1 MKINEIEVDKIKT
14 NPNQPRKEFA
24 QENLKELS
32 SSIESVGLIN
42 PISVKKVGDG
52 YELICG
58 ERRLRAFK
66 LAGFKKINAIVKE
79 YNSKEDEMAESLI
92 ENLHR
97 DDLNSIEKEN
107 FITKLWKTGKYKT
120 KRALAK
126 ALGMSETLISTNI
139 KSKIIR
145 EETKVDKTISTKSIK
160 ETTPL
165 KDIEDKKQ
173 IFEKIKKGEI
183 MTDKVREVCNILKT
197 SPGEVKKAYFK
208 NNISIEQANKI
219 SNIKDKKTRKK
230 MILAHKNI
238 KNIDKSIEKNF
249 EEIKPKNEAQTIK
262 TKEVIDNFR
271 NNAVENQKITQ
282 RTIKSLIAC
291 IPYISIMDYNQLK
304 RLEHFQELFETN
316 ISNVLELSENLKEKI
331 KVQ

>member
-66 LAGFKKINAIVKE
+66 LAGIKKINAIVKE
-79 YNSKEDEMAESLI
+79 YNSKEDEMIESLI

-107 FITKLWKTGKYKT
+107 FITKLWETNKYKT

-126 ALGMSETLISTNI
+126 ALGVSETSINTNI

-145 EETKVDKTISTKSIK
+145 EEVKVDKTISTKSIK

-183 MTDKVREVCNILKT
+183 MTDKVRGVCKILKT

-238 KNIDKSIEKNF
+238 KKIDKSIEKNF